1 MNHMATTVVCSIFK
15 KIYVTYKI
23 DWTYY
28 RIFKTLMVDVWIGVL
43 EMFKTLIIDVK
54 FLDSD
59 CGCVWY
65 QYVIQEMRVC
75 EEMVNNSSKK

>member
-1 MNHMATTVVCSIFK
+1 
-15 KIYVTYKI
+15 
-23 DWTYY
+23 
-28 RIFKTLMVDVWIGVL
+28 MVDVWIGVL
-43 EMFKTLIIDVK
+43 EMFKTLIIDGK

>member
-1 MNHMATTVVCSIFK
+1 
-15 KIYVTYKI
+15 
-23 DWTYY
+23 
-28 RIFKTLMVDVWIGVL
+28 MVDVWIGVL

-59 CGCVWY
+59 CGYVWY
-65 QYVIQEMRVC
+65 QYVIQEMKVC